1 MLISEF
7 MPDKCNVNKILFK
20 QYVTLKHK
28 IIITLAIFTIVDNN
42 NSNWNTILS
51 IALISLMMEAVNI
64 SETSVNIY
72 ESTRRSIPEDKS
84 SSKET

>member
-7 MPDKCNVNKILFK
+7 MSDNCNLNKILFK

-28 IIITLAIFTIVDNN
+28 IITTLAIFTIVDNN

-64 SETSVNIY
+64 SET
-72 ESTRRSIPEDKS
+72 
-84 SSKET
+84 